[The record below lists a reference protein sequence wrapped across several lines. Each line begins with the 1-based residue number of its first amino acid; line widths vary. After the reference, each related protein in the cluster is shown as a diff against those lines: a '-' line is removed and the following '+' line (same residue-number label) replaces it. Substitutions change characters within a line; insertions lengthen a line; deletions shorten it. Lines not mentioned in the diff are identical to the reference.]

1 MSLYEEALVEAK
13 KLKEI
18 AEADAKQAIVEE
30 LTPHIRKMI
39 TSSLAGKSESV
50 LYEEEDKTVGLPGM
64 DPNAP
69 PVADPGGSVDP
80 SGMVPG
86 ADATA
91 MPPVSAEPPAV
102 AAVVGGPAGSDAPI
116 QASGADALNM
126 PMPGADGKLVVD
138 FDDLFVPSEPGDDS
152 GSGEEGPASSEVTP
166 EVPGGMPSPTP
177 VDVNPAPSDA
187 TTSAD
192 GSATGIPGEG
202 EAMMAT
208 GQGEEPKLETYE
220 LFSEALD
227 LTAKR
232 VHRAYASKGVPSLV
246 KEALQDKLFQLIE
259 TLESLTEKKL
269 VSDNLG
275 QILESRLEILHLK
288 LQEAVLG
295 NTYEGTKGT
304 DMASKSLKEFA
315 AKMLSESET
324 IEGGPITSPADVHK
338 TEKPMVVQNANDA
351 AADKAATHAQK
362 VTEPTVT
369 LKTEAAELQ
378 KLEEELKALIAESEG
393 DSLADD
399 EGKQNLAGAASSI
412 PDKKVGQVDVTKT
425 PAGGPSNP
433 ASYVQGVSEEFE
445 HNKDNGSEEEVPNKE
460 SVAVSGKALNERTKK
475 LKAEGLRKQIAA
487 LQEQLKECGME
498 TEAAGNGLPAPGV
511 PPKKSVMGED
521 DTVINFNFDL
531 SDLVGGLDGLGDDDE
546 IEIVD
551 DEDPS
556 GGSSP
561 DLGGAGMGA
570 SHGSSDGDDLG
581 GGLDLGGDTDVG
593 DAGGTS
599 ALSSGGPDKGLSG
612 DEGGDSED
620 DEVGKSLPLS
630 ERIRRAR
637 KSTANRTLAENKAL
651 KTQLAEQTL
660 FNAKVVHLQ
669 PFLNNRNLTKEQKQ
683 KIVEYLDRG
692 KTVNEVKTIY
702 TRVKAVLEST
712 QKAKAK
718 AGSSSRP
725 AGAGAAS
732 INESVNNAEN
742 LYEGAVL
749 VEAERNRLMEL
760 AGIRRK

>member
-30 LTPHIRKMI
+30 ITPHIRKMI
-39 TSSLAGKSESV
+39 ASSLAGKPTSV
-50 LYEEEDKTVGLPGM
+50 LYEEEDKTGVPADPTGTAPVVDPAGTVDAGTPPSM
-64 DPNAP
+64 DATMAP
-69 PVADPGGSVDP
+69 PSSSEPPVT
-80 SGMVPG
+80 
-86 ADATA
+86 ATA
-91 MPPVSAEPPAV
+91 
-102 AAVVGGPAGSDAPI
+102 VGAPSGSDAPI

-126 PMPGADGKLVVD
+126 PMPGPDGKLVVD
-138 FDDLFVPSEPGDDS
+138 FDDLFTPAEPGDDT
-152 GSGEEGPASSEVTP
+152 GAGDEGPGSAEMAP
-166 EVPGGMPSPTP
+166 EIPGGMPSPTP
-177 VDVNPAPSDA
+177 VDVNPTPPDA
-187 TTSAD
+187 TVGAD
-192 GSATGIPGEG
+192 TTGGAGFPGEG
-202 EAMMAT
+202 EAMAVT
-208 GQGEEPKLETYE
+208 GQGGEPKAFATEPQLETYE

-232 VHRAYASKGVPSLV
+232 VHKAYSSKGVPFLM

-259 TLESLTEKKL
+259 SLETLTEKKL
-269 VSDNLG
+269 VTENLS

-288 LQEAVLG
+288 LQEAVLA

-338 TEKPMVVQNANDA
+338 SEKSMTVQNANDA
-351 AADKAATHAQK
+351 AADKAGTHAQK

-369 LKTEAAELQ
+369 LKTEAAELA
-378 KLEEELKALIAESEG
+378 KLEEELRALIAEDEG

-399 EGKQNLAGAASSI
+399 EGKQDLAGAASSI

-433 ASYVQGVSEEFE
+433 ASYVQGVSENIE
-445 HNKDNGSEEEVPNKE
+445 HSKETGSEEVVDKTSTGHPKKE

-475 LKAEGLRKQIAA
+475 LKAEGIRKQIAA
-487 LQEQLKECGME
+487 LQEQLKECGMEME

-531 SDLVGGLDGLGDDDE
+531 SDLVGGMDGLGDDDE

-551 DEDPS
+551 DEDEPS
-556 GGSSP
+556 GGSEF
-561 DLGGAGMGA
+561 
-570 SHGSSDGDDLG
+570 G
-581 GGLDLGGDTDVG
+581 GGLG
-593 DAGGTS
+593 AAS
-599 ALSSGGPDKGLSG
+599 EPSG
-612 DEGGDSED
+612 DEGGSDFDLGGGEESEPSD
-620 DEVGKSLPLS
+620 LGVGSSEGEEEEEEGKTMPLS

-637 KSTANRTLAENKAL
+637 KSTNTTLAENKAL

-702 TRVKAVLEST
+702 TRVKTVLEST

-725 AGAGAAS
+725 AGAGAATL
-732 INESVNNAEN
+732 NESVNTEN

>member
-30 LTPHIRKMI
+30 ITPYIRKMI
-39 TSSLAGKSESV
+39 ASSLTNKQTL
-50 LYEEEDKTVGLPGM
+50 LYEEEDKTGM
-64 DPNAP
+64 SSDPTGTP
-69 PVADPGGSVDP
+69 IADPAGTVDAGTLP
-80 SGMVPG
+80 S
-86 ADATA
+86 ADATTS
-91 MPPVSAEPPAV
+91 PPVSSDTPAS
-102 AAVVGGPAGSDAPI
+102 AAVVGGPMDAPI
-116 QASGADALNM
+116 QATGADALNM

-138 FDDLFVPSEPGDDS
+138 FDDLFIPSEPGDDT
-152 GSGEEGPASSEVTP
+152 GAGTEGPASAEAEP
-166 EVPGGMPSPTP
+166 EIPGGMPSPTP
-177 VDVNPAPSDA
+177 VDVNPTPSDT

-192 GSATGIPGEG
+192 TGASGLPGEG
-202 EAMMAT
+202 EAMVAT
-208 GQGEEPKLETYE
+208 GQSDEPKDFAPEGPPQQLETYE
-220 LFSEALD
+220 LFSEAVD

-232 VHRAYASKGVPSLV
+232 IHKAYASSGIPSLM
-246 KEALQDKLFQLIE
+246 KEALQEKLFALME
-259 TLESLTEKKL
+259 TLESLNEKKL
-269 VSDNLG
+269 ISENLSK
-275 QILESRLEILHLK
+275 IFESRLEILHLK

-295 NTYEGTKGT
+295 NTYERTKGT

-315 AKMLSESET
+315 AKMLSESDT
-324 IEGGPITSPADVHK
+324 IEGGPITSPADSHK
-338 TEKPMVVQNANDA
+338 TQKSMNVTNANDA
-351 AADKAATHAQK
+351 AADKAGTHAQK

-369 LKTEAAELQ
+369 LKTEAAELA
-378 KLEEELKALIAESEG
+378 KLEEELKALISEDEG

-399 EGKQNLAGAASSI
+399 EGKQDLAGAASSI

-433 ASYVQGVSEEFE
+433 ASYVQGVSENIE
-445 HNKDNGSEEEVPNKE
+445 HSKETGSEEEVNKTSFGHPKKE
-460 SVAVSGKALNERTKK
+460 SVAVNGKALNERTKK
-475 LKAEGLRKQIAA
+475 LKAENLRKQISA

-498 TEAAGNGLPAPGV
+498 MEMEAGNGLPAPGV
-511 PPKKSVMGED
+511 PEKLSVMGEE

-531 SDLVGGLDGLGDDDE
+531 ADLVPSLSGVGDDDE

-551 DEDPS
+551 DEPTDS
-556 GGSSP
+556 VGGDDFGSLGGDESEDDLP
-561 DLGGAGMGA
+561 GDLGGTE
-570 SHGSSDGDDLG
+570 SDEV
-581 GGLDLGGDTDVG
+581 DLGGDEESPVE
-593 DAGGTS
+593 
-599 ALSSGGPDKGLSG
+599 
-612 DEGGDSED
+612 DEPEVED
-620 DEVGKSLPLS
+620 TKMPLS
-630 ERIRRAR
+630 ERLRRSQ
-637 KSTANRTLAENKAL
+637 KSTSNRTLAENKVL
-651 KTQLAEQTL
+651 KAQLAEQQL

-702 TRVKAVLEST
+702 TRVKAVLETT

-725 AGAGAAS
+725 VGAGAATL
-732 INESVNNAEN
+732 NESVNTEN